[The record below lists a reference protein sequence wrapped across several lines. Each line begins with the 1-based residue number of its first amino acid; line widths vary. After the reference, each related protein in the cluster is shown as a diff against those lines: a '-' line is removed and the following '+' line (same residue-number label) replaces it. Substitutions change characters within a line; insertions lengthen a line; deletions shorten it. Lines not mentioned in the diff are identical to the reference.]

1 MAWKEIAPKEI
12 AGNPMKMIS
21 DEWMLVAAGGPD
33 TCNMM
38 TASWGFVGEMWG
50 KECAIT
56 VIRPQRYTLEFME
69 KEDFF
74 TLSFYGDR
82 KDIHKICGSQSGR
95 DIDKVA
101 ATGLTPVFADGTVY
115 FEEAR
120 LVLICKKLYVQDL
133 KEECFVDTGCL
144 KWYPEK
150 DYHRMF
156 IGEIVKVLEKIQ

>member
-1 MAWKEIAPKEI
+1 M
-12 AGNPMKMIS
+12 
-21 DEWMLVAAGGPD
+21 
-33 TCNMM
+33 
-38 TASWGFVGEMWG
+38 
-50 KECAIT
+50 
-56 VIRPQRYTLEFME
+56 
-69 KEDFF
+69 
-74 TLSFYGDR
+74 
-82 KDIHKICGSQSGR
+82 
-95 DIDKVA
+95 A

-144 KWYPEK
+144 TWYPEK